1 MKRLIAFVA
10 VAALALAAC
19 SSSVEDATEA
29 YCDDLETL
37 AGAIA
42 SVNSLSATSSVDD
55 FQDTADDISN
65 AFDDVRSSAADVED
79 AVTDEI
85 DSARSDFRDAVEDID
100 SSESL
105 AAGIENV
112 QAAAVAYVDA
122 VNATLAKVDCSSS
135 S

>member
-1 MKRLIAFVA
+1 MRRLIAFVA
-10 VAALALAAC
+10 VAALALTAC

>member
-29 YCDDLETL
+29 YCDDLESL

-55 FQDTADDISN
+55 FQDTADDISD

>member
-29 YCDDLETL
+29 YCNDLETL

-135 S
+135 

>member
-1 MKRLIAFVA
+1 MKRLIVFVA

-29 YCDDLETL
+29 YCNDLETL

-55 FQDTADDISN
+55 FEDTADDISN
-65 AFDDVRSSAADVED
+65 AFDDVRSSAADVEG

-135 S
+135 

>member
-55 FQDTADDISN
+55 FQDTADDISD
-65 AFDDVRSSAADVED
+65 AFDDVRSSAADVEG